1 MIMKKILAVCLGLI
15 CGLSIC
21 FGQEFQVPQ
30 APKAQDEV
38 WVLCIGNSF
47 TYFFHS
53 DQMLCEI
60 AENQGL
66 HIKIGK
72 YLKGGQTFGQHMGI
86 EESRKARQ
94 VRGYDYAF
102 LQDQSVNP
110 ARLARDKNEAVLT
123 DFLRLKDEVL
133 EYSPDC
139 KVILERTWG
148 YPGNK
153 AGDFGTWLELDK
165 YLKKGTAKMARKGH
179 TKISPIGEAFKRAIW
194 ERPDIA
200 MFGPDGKHQSREG
213 SYLKAC
219 VNYLMITGKAFAG
232 EVPSCEVNP
241 EKAAALRAIAEKTVL
256 GNC

>member
-1 MIMKKILAVCLGLI
+1 
-15 CGLSIC
+15 
-21 FGQEFQVPQ
+21 
-30 APKAQDEV
+30 
-38 WVLCIGNSF
+38 
-47 TYFFHS
+47 
-53 DQMLCEI
+53 MLCEI
-60 AENQGL
+60 AESQGL

-123 DFLRLKDEVL
+123 DYIKLKDEVL

-139 KVILERTWG
+139 KIFLERTWG

-165 YLKKGTAKMARKGH
+165 YLKKGTSVVVHGRIQTGSYTNKDGIKVHTIEVLAEGHDFAGRKNTGMTNVEPPKEENGIGQGSSLDTDALISGH
-179 TKISPIGEAFKRAIW
+179 KDSESKSPDSI
-194 ERPDIA
+194 
-200 MFGPDGKHQSREG
+200 PDGFTD
-213 SYLKAC
+213 L
-219 VNYLMITGKAFAG
+219 
-232 EVPSCEVNP
+232 P
-241 EKAAALRAIAEKTVL
+241 EDEDDVL
-256 GNC
+256 PFN